1 MDFTVEEAIDNGA
14 IIKVIGVG
22 GGGSNAIN
30 HMIAEGVGGVEFIVA
45 NTDVQALEK
54 SQADTKIQ
62 IGPKLTGGLGAGSNP
77 ERGTKAAEESTE
89 AISDALKGA
98 DMVVITAGMGG
109 GTGNGAAPVV
119 ARIAKEQG
127 ALTVAVV
134 TRPFQWEGPKRARY
148 AAEGLQA
155 LSESVD
161 SLIVITNE
169 RLKDRIDLR
178 TPLSEAFRVVDEV
191 VAQGVR
197 GISELITNP
206 GFINLDFADV
216 KTVMQDAGPALMGVG
231 QASGETRA
239 ADATKQAISSPLLEV
254 DMAGAED
261 VLLNITGG
269 PDMSLFEAQTASEVI
284 SQEAGRDVNVIFGT
298 SIDENLEDSIRVTVI
313 ATGLQKAVTERLE
326 KKNTSASAA
335 TKPASSVFGNAAGNT
350 QQQVPNTTPKSNP
363 INPNAGSNFTPAP
376 EQPMNQQP
384 VKRNDPFA
392 DWNIADNNK
401 NAFTD
406 DKRFDGVEKQ
416 SFDVFKSPAQNDN
429 NLDLGNNSQDDLD
442 NPPFFKKR

>member
-1 MDFTVEEAIDNGA
+1 MDFSIDDAQEAGA

-22 GGGSNAIN
+22 GGGSNAVN
-30 HMIAEGVGGVEFIVA
+30 HMIEEGVNGVEFIVA
-45 NTDVQALEK
+45 NTDVQALDK
-54 SQADTKIQ
+54 SKADIKIQ

-77 ERGTKAAEESTE
+77 ERGTKAAEESAE
-89 AISDALKGA
+89 DIAAALAGA

-134 TRPFQWEGPKRARY
+134 TRPFKWEGPKRGRF

-178 TPLSEAFRVVDEV
+178 TPLSEAFKVVDEV

-254 DMAGAED
+254 DMSGAED

-269 PDMSLFEAQTASEVI
+269 LDMSLFEAQTASEVI
-284 SQEAGRDVNVIFGT
+284 AQEAGREVNVIFGT
-298 SIDENLEDSIRVTVI
+298 SIDENLGDSIRVTVI
-313 ATGLQKAVTERLE
+313 ATGLQK
-326 KKNTSASAA
+326 SASEAA
-335 TKPASSVFGNAAGNT
+335 TKQPTQKTKPANLFGTPSADAAQAAATNSVFEKPVADNVQTHSTPT
-350 QQQVPNTTPKSNP
+350 Q
-363 INPNAGSNFTPAP
+363 
-376 EQPMNQQP
+376 
-384 VKRNDPFA
+384 NDPFA
-392 DWNIADNNK
+392 DWNMSGASKD
-401 NAFTD
+401 AFAED
-406 DKRFDGVEKQ
+406 ERFDGVQKQ
-416 SFDVFKSPAQNDN
+416 TFDVFNTPTTNQAPVDFSNAEDE
-429 NLDLGNNSQDDLD
+429 DDQ
-442 NPPFFKKR
+442 PPFFKKR

>member
-1 MDFTVEEAIDNGA
+1 MDFSIDDAQQAGA

-22 GGGSNAIN
+22 GGGSNAVN
-30 HMIAEGVGGVEFIVA
+30 HMIEEGVSGVEFIVA
-45 NTDVQALEK
+45 NTDVQALDK
-54 SQADTKIQ
+54 SKADTKIQ

-77 ERGTKAAEESTE
+77 ERGTKAAEESSE
-89 AISDALKGA
+89 AIASAMTGA

-134 TRPFQWEGPKRARY
+134 TRPFKWEGPKRGRY

-178 TPLSEAFRVVDEV
+178 TPLSEAFKVVDEV

-269 PDMSLFEAQTASEVI
+269 LDMSLFEAQTASEVI
-284 SQEAGRDVNVIFGT
+284 SQEAGHDVNVIFGT

-313 ATGLQKAVTERLE
+313 ATGLQNVTEKPKMTE
-326 KKNTSASAA
+326 NTAASAA
-335 TKPASSVFGNAAGNT
+335 NVFGSNVNTSSTTNTNEAPINNSVLEKPAPSNAA
-350 QQQVPNTTPKSNP
+350 PKP
-363 INPNAGSNFTPAP
+363 TMA
-376 EQPMNQQP
+376 Q
-384 VKRNDPFA
+384 NDPFA
-392 DWNIADNNK
+392 DWNITNDTK
-401 NAFTD
+401 DVFSEE
-406 DKRFDGVEKQ
+406 KRFDDVQKQ
-416 SFDVFKSPAQNDN
+416 SFDVFNTPTSSASVDLSND
-429 NLDLGNNSQDDLD
+429 DDND
-442 NPPFFKKR
+442 QPPFFKKR

>member
-1 MDFTVEEAIDNGA
+1 MDFSIDDAQQAGA

-22 GGGSNAIN
+22 GGGSNAVN
-30 HMIAEGVGGVEFIVA
+30 HMIEEGVNGVEFIVA
-45 NTDVQALEK
+45 NTDVQALDK
-54 SQADTKIQ
+54 SKADVKIQ

-77 ERGTKAAEESTE
+77 ERGTKAAEESAE
-89 AISDALKGA
+89 DIASALSGA

-134 TRPFQWEGPKRARY
+134 TRPFKWEGPKRGRF

-178 TPLSEAFRVVDEV
+178 TPLSEAFKVVDEV

-254 DMAGAED
+254 DMSGAED

-269 PDMSLFEAQTASEVI
+269 LDMSLFEAQTASEVI
-284 SQEAGRDVNVIFGT
+284 AQEAGREVNVIFGT

-313 ATGLQKAVTERLE
+313 ATGLQNMTSDGTQKKGANPKA
-326 KKNTSASAA
+326 NAA
-335 TKPASSVFGNAAGNT
+335 SVFGNAANT
-350 QQQVPNTTPKSNP
+350 DNKTSTSAPQSSVFEK
-363 INPNAGSNFTPAP
+363 PAT
-376 EQPMNQQP
+376 EQTSQP
-384 VKRNDPFA
+384 VQPTQKDPFA
-392 DWNIADNNK
+392 DWNISGASKDAFAEDN
-401 NAFTD
+401 
-406 DKRFDGVEKQ
+406 RFDGVQKQ
-416 SFDVFKSPAQNDN
+416 SFDVFNTPTSNTSSVDFSSTDDDN
-429 NLDLGNNSQDDLD
+429 EQ
-442 NPPFFKKR
+442 PPFFKKR

>member
-1 MDFTVEEAIDNGA
+1 MDFSIDDAQQAGA

-22 GGGSNAIN
+22 GGGSNAVN
-30 HMIAEGVGGVEFIVA
+30 HMIEEGVSGVEFIVA
-45 NTDVQALEK
+45 NTDVQALDK
-54 SQADTKIQ
+54 SKADTKIQ

-77 ERGTKAAEESTE
+77 ERGTKAAEESSE
-89 AISDALKGA
+89 AIASAMSGA

-134 TRPFQWEGPKRARY
+134 TRPFKWEGPKRGRY

-178 TPLSEAFRVVDEV
+178 TPLSEAFKVVDEV

-269 PDMSLFEAQTASEVI
+269 LDMSLFEAQTASEVI
-284 SQEAGRDVNVIFGT
+284 SQEAGHDVNVIFGT

-313 ATGLQKAVTERLE
+313 ATGLQNITEKPQMTE
-326 KKNTSASAA
+326 QTAASAA
-335 TKPASSVFGNAAGNT
+335 TVFGTNTKNSNEAPTTNSVFENPVPTNVT
-350 QQQVPNTTPKSNP
+350 QKPTITQ
-363 INPNAGSNFTPAP
+363 
-376 EQPMNQQP
+376 
-384 VKRNDPFA
+384 NDPFA
-392 DWNIADNNK
+392 DWNITNDTK
-401 NAFTD
+401 DVFTEE
-406 DKRFDGVEKQ
+406 KRFDDVQKQ
-416 SFDVFKSPAQNDN
+416 SFDVFNTPTSSTSIDLSND
-429 NLDLGNNSQDDLD
+429 DDVD
-442 NPPFFKKR
+442 QPPFFKKR